1 MGNLREIW
9 TADVSTRKELLS
21 QAAALLGGKSA
32 LGRRLGFRDGAFVG
46 QMIRGERPITEKTM
60 LALSR
65 VNELAALFKPSID
78 AQLIEKLKKLPPSR
92 AAEVMDFVD
101 FLTAKEERA
110 APDDVAPAEIETSQR
125 RRNAQRG
132 G

>member
-65 VNELAALFKPSID
+65 VNQGSRGRRGFRASFNLRIVRAGVRGSLA
-78 AQLIEKLKKLPPSR
+78 Q
-92 AAEVMDFVD
+92 
-101 FLTAKEERA
+101 
-110 APDDVAPAEIETSQR
+110 
-125 RRNAQRG
+125 
-132 G
+132 